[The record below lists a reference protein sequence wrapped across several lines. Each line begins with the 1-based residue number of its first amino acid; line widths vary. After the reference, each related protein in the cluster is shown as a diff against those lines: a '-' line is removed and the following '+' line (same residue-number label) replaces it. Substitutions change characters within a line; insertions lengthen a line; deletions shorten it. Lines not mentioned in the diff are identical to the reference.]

1 MNFEERKAEILRRGN
16 ARIAAKKRKKRI
28 ILGAVVPV
36 LLVALL
42 AFPVGRL
49 LSSAKGEEKAPA
61 IIMENQPSV
70 APGEHPAPQA
80 TCPELDLESIL
91 QSSESPT
98 LRDDPLVD
106 IFYNLPPDIYLYS
119 QEGEMIQAVELGHSW
134 KSSFLGLESHSKS
147 EHGDALYPGMVDVQL
162 STSHGY
168 LILDASNLKPTS
180 VDAEYWSIT
189 AIGTESAFNTK
200 GNEASLYFD
209 EGNDQLFPNSSFTL
223 SSNLYR
229 LELAPGE
236 NIYQI
241 QIQWPN
247 GTVYCSFRVNYKE

>member
-1 MNFEERKAEILRRGN
+1 MNFEERKAEILRRANG
-16 ARIAAKKRKKRI
+16 RIAAKKRKKRI

-36 LLVALL
+36 LLVAVL

-49 LSSAKGEEKAPA
+49 LGTAKGEEKATA
-61 IIMENQPSV
+61 IQMENQPSI
-70 APGEHPAPQA
+70 APGEHPAPQS
-80 TCPELDLESIL
+80 TYPELQPDDNLL
-91 QSSESPT
+91 SPI
-98 LRDDPLVD
+98 LRDDPLETGLETL
-106 IFYNLPPDIYLYS
+106 YLTPPNIYLYS

-134 KSSFLGLESHSKS
+134 KYSFLGLESHSKS

-180 VDAEYWSIT
+180 VDAEYWSVT
-189 AIGTESAFNTK
+189 SIGKESAFYSK
-200 GNEASLYFD
+200 GSEASLYFD
-209 EGNDQLFPNSSFTL
+209 EGNDQLFPTSSFTL

-241 QIQWPN
+241 QIQWHN